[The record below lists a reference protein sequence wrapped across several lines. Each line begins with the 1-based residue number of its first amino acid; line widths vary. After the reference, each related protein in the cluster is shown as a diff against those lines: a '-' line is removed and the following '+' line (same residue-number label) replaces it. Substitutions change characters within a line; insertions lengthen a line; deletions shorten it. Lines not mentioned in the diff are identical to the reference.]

1 MAESKFK
8 THLFFKYIL
17 FMVVLIVALLIGNR
31 HMHISKYGEWEGKTF
46 LHIQNQFMINAP
58 KGDWIDLE
66 SYDLT
71 REMTFVYVDSYNSI
85 VKTWDKEYACLSY
98 WKYFDESG
106 QPLLMTVIET
116 NSSFPVEMAET
127 EKTTQEMII
136 DGLKVSYNQPSIE
149 DKNTFVLTIESDT
162 KKVSVELPAFS
173 LDPLYPVL
181 EYIWND
187 FQ

>member
-1 MAESKFK
+1 MAENKYK
-8 THLFFKYIL
+8 TNLFFKYVVFI
-17 FMVVLIVALLIGNR
+17 VVLILALLIGNR

-66 SYDLT
+66 FYDLT

-85 VKTWDKEYACLSY
+85 VKTWDNEYACLSY

-106 QPLLMTVIET
+106 QPLLLTVIET
-116 NSSFPVEMAET
+116 NSSFPVEMTET
-127 EKTTQEMII
+127 AITTQEIII
-136 DGLKVSYNQPSIE
+136 DGINIRYNQPTVEETS
-149 DKNTFVLTIESDT
+149 TFVLTIESET
-162 KKVSVELPAFS
+162 KKVTVELPSFS
-173 LDPLYPVL
+173 LDPLYSVL
-181 EYIWND
+181 EFIWND